1 MTLADERRAI
11 ADGIAASRKPEQLLG
26 DLQSLESRR
35 RTGGKLLELERRGAK
50 PAQVGRG
57 TYRPK
62 APLSGGT
69 GGIASPVTEPDASKR
84 EYFDQVLM
92 PTSDGLVWARW
103 KSVKKLV
110 MTDANG
116 AEVVF
121 EFKNGVQQ

>member
-11 ADGIAASRKPEQLLG
+11 SESIAASRKPEQILG

-35 RTGGKLLELERRGAK
+35 RNTGKLIELERKGTR

-57 TYRPK
+57 VYQAK

-69 GGIASPVTEPDASKR
+69 GGIASPLTEPDAATR
-84 EYFDQVLM
+84 EYFDQVLL
-92 PTSDGLVWARW
+92 PTTDGLVWVRW
-103 KSVKKLV
+103 KSLKKINMV
-110 MTDANG
+110 DANNSP
-116 AEVVF
+116 VTF

>member
-11 ADGIAASRKPEQLLG
+11 AEGMAAARKPEQVLG

-35 RTGGKLLELERRGAK
+35 RKAGTLNELERRGARDAIPGRSTYTA
-50 PAQVGRG
+50 PAATG
-57 TYRPK
+57 
-62 APLSGGT
+62 
-69 GGIASPVTEPDASKR
+69 GGIASPLTEPDAGAR

-92 PTSDGLVWARW
+92 PTTDGLVWARW
-103 KSVKKLV
+103 KSVKRLIMK
-110 MTDANG
+110 DANN